1 MEAILF
7 SCSTFLSTLLGGL
20 FGIKYRNRLHYIESF
35 TAGVLLGVCFFEIVP
50 EAFERAASS
59 GRSPTPMLVALVTGF
74 LVFHVLEKAILIHH
88 SHEEQYADHKHPS
101 VGLFGAFGLSFHSF
115 LDGVAIG
122 VGFHVSAAIGVLIA
136 TAVIAHDFSDG
147 LNTVA
152 LMLSHRNTTRKTFA
166 LLLVDASTPVA
177 GVLSTYAF
185 RIPPEWL
192 VLYLG
197 FFAGF
202 LLYIGAS
209 DLLPEA
215 HSKHSSWPMLG
226 LTVLGVVF
234 IFMVTR
240 VV

>member
-1 MEAILF
+1 MR
-7 SCSTFLSTLLGGL
+7 
-20 FGIKYRNRLHYIESF
+20 YRNRLHYIESF
-35 TAGVLLGVCFFEIVP
+35 TAGVLLGVCFFDIVP

-59 GRSPTPMLVALVTGF
+59 PGGSPTPMLVALVTGF

-88 SHEEQYADHKHPS
+88 SHETQYADHKHPS

-115 LDGVAIG
+115 LDGVGIG
-122 VGFHVSAAIGVLIA
+122 VGFHVSTAIGILIA

-152 LMLSHRNTTRKTFA
+152 LMLSHKNTMRKTFA
-166 LLLVDASTPVA
+166 LLLLDASTPVA

-185 RIPPEWL
+185 RIPQTWL

-226 LTVLGVVF
+226 LTVLGVIF